1 MSMYV
6 LIPSSFLGNS
16 SICGKWV
23 SVIVN
28 EIHKLG
34 LGPSLGRVIFRSSD
48 LCPDKFKQCTK
59 AGICIWLVFVSN
71 WTVVV
76 KLNCDVGF
84 DLVTW

>member
-1 MSMYV
+1 M
-6 LIPSSFLGNS
+6 
-16 SICGKWV
+16 

-28 EIHKLG
+28 EIHRLG
-34 LGPSLGRVIFRSSD
+34 LGPSLGKVIYRNIN
-48 LCPDKFKQCTK
+48 LNNAHRQVVL
-59 AGICIWLVFVSN
+59 ICIWQSFGSN